1 VENIEEEHIHSNQ
14 AGILPKPVFVQDKK
28 NWMRKS
34 LISIAIYAFIFM
46 VILKVEP
53 IYGAAL
59 LIVLLIHEL
68 GHFFAMKA
76 FNYSNPKIFVLPM
89 LGSFDTGQK
98 SVITQRKMSVVILAG
113 PIPGILIGIGLL
125 IGNYYY
131 PNEKVEMLGEIFMG
145 LNFFN
150 LLPFMPLDGG
160 RLLETIF
167 IKQNHSI
174 RVVFTVISILFLL
187 FFTLMFQNPFF
198 LIIPISM
205 VFELISEIKNQKI
218 REYLTQEHINYITE
232 YKNLPDKD
240 YWIIRDCILLSFH
253 RRYAMVQ
260 AGVYQYTLIEANIM
274 QHVSSIIKTPVTKD
288 LKMIGK
294 ILLLIVF
301 FAFLCVPLMY
311 YVPKA
316 IEAMRSITPLTK

>member
-1 VENIEEEHIHSNQ
+1 MENLEEEYKNSNQ
-14 AGILPKPVFVQDKK
+14 SGILPKPVFVQDKK

-34 LISIAIYAFIFM
+34 VISIAIYAFIFM

-76 FNYSNPKIFVLPM
+76 FNYSNPKLFVLPM
-89 LGSFDTGQK
+89 LGSFDSGQK
-98 SVITQRKMSVVILAG
+98 SVITQRQMSVVILSG
-113 PIPGILIGIGLL
+113 PVPGILIGIGLL
-125 IGNYYY
+125 IFNYYY
-131 PNEKVEMLGEIFMG
+131 MNEKVEMLGEIFMG

-160 RLLETIF
+160 RLLEIIF
-167 IKQNHSI
+167 IKQNHRI
-174 RVVFTVISILFLL
+174 RVVFTIISILFLL
-187 FFTLMFQNPFF
+187 FFTIMFQNAFF

-218 REYLTQEHINYITE
+218 RDYLTQEHINYMTE

-253 RRYAMVQ
+253 RRYAMVE
-260 AGVYQYTLIEANIM
+260 AGIYQYTLIEANIM

-288 LKMIGK
+288 LKIIGK
-294 ILLLIVF
+294 ALLLIIF
-301 FAFLCVPLMY
+301 FSFLGLPLIY

-316 IEAMRSITPLTK
+316 IEAMRSVALLTK